1 MNSTTLH
8 SPSIPQISSETFHAD
23 VQFLEAQWQR
33 IPIAGVDLPLIDKG
47 TGNPLIF
54 VPILEHLE
62 FVYARQV
69 RAFSQSRRVILYRRH
84 ESRTH
89 FMSLAERVEEL
100 RTVCDALAIS
110 SADFVAH
117 GDAAMVLFEFA
128 LRYPERCRSLV
139 IVAQAADYRIAPHP
153 LIWLLH
159 EAFLRLPI
167 EHLIPATILRNM
179 VVRYITHTELPQ
191 QPEAT
196 NQLTRLP
203 ANLIKEQFR
212 KIALWPAIYRY
223 SVLPVIHNF
232 DIRER
237 LDQLTMPILLINRQD
252 DALSPESKTAWLAEH
267 LPHCYGY
274 HIVPGCERFF
284 LYSEAGLVNPLIEA
298 FLAKILRQEKPEFV
312 GMDNS

>member
-1 MNSTTLH
+1 MNPTTI
-8 SPSIPQISSETFHAD
+8 SIPPVTEISAEAFHAD
-23 VQFLEAQWQR
+23 VQFLETQWQR
-33 IPIAGVDLPLIDKG
+33 VSIAGVDLPLIDLG

-84 ESRTH
+84 ESRTR
-89 FMSLAERVEEL
+89 FITLVERAEEL
-100 RTVCDALAIS
+100 RNVCDALAIS
-110 SADFVAH
+110 SADFVGH

-139 IVAQAADYRIAPHP
+139 IVAQGADYHIAPHP

-167 EHLIPATILRNM
+167 EHLIPAAFLRNM
-179 VVRYITHTELPQ
+179 VIRYITHTELQPQ
-191 QPEAT
+191 QSTGYP
-196 NQLTRLP
+196 LTRLP
-203 ANLIKEQFR
+203 AELIKEQFR

-223 SVLPVIHNF
+223 SVLPIIHHF
-232 DIRER
+232 DIRHR
-237 LDQLTMPILLINRQD
+237 LAQLTMPILLINRYD
-252 DALSPESKTAWLAEH
+252 DALSPEAKTSWLARQ
-267 LPHCYGY
+267 LPYCSGY

-284 LYSEAGLVNPLIEA
+284 LYSEAELVNPLIEA
-298 FLAKILRQEKPEFV
+298 FLATLPLEGKPEFV
-312 GMDNS
+312 GNG